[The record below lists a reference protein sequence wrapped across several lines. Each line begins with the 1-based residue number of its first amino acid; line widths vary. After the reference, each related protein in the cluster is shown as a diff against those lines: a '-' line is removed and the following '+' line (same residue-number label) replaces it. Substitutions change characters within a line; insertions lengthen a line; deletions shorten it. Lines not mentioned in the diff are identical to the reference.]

1 MAAKVPEEI
10 KFWMKLYIDNTD
22 TKKMPKAAALK
33 SLENGAGTETRRCPL

>member
-33 SLENGAGTETRRCPL
+33 SLENGAGADARRCTL